1 MYSLSLLLSLKAT
14 LLVNLNCKTCDQS
27 VKV

>member
-1 MYSLSLLLSLKAT
+1 MHSLSLLLPLKAT
-14 LLVNLNCKTCDQS
+14 LSGNLNLKTCDQS